1 MTLRISSFVRPA
13 KFILAVI
20 VAALTLA
27 VVGHATQTI
36 VTSNSAVYTYT
47 LNPGQT
53 GENISPPADT
63 PVWITADQTGT
74 VCGCDDVGSSFMTL
88 VNSSNDGGLV
98 WNGFESNKGGLT
110 TGYSPTLGTHIMY
123 IDFLHNVD
131 LEVNNGTSFHVT
143 NSSSNG
149 ATANGS
155 VTMDW

>member
-20 VAALTLA
+20 VGALTLA

-88 VNSSNDGGLV
+88 VNSSVDRELV

-110 TGYSPTLGTHIMY
+110 AGFNPTLGTHIMY
-123 IDFLHNVD
+123 IDFSHLVD

>member
-20 VAALTLA
+20 VGALTLA

-36 VTSNSAVYTYT
+36 VTSNSAVYTYS
-47 LNPGQT
+47 LVPGQT

-63 PVWITADQTGT
+63 PVWIIADQTGT
-74 VCGCDDVGSSFMTL
+74 VCGCDRVGSSLMTL
-88 VNSSNDGGLV
+88 VNSSVDGELV

-110 TGYSPTLGTHIMY
+110 AGFSNALATHIMF
-123 IDFLHNVD
+123 IDYLHTVD
-131 LEVNNGTSFHVT
+131 LEVNNGDSFHVA
-143 NSSSNG
+143 NSSSS
-149 ATANGS
+149 AYTANGS